1 MRTLAMLVLK
11 DVRRR
16 FADPAALLLNLAIP
30 LVMAG
35 MMALAFG
42 GRGDS
47 QRTPVLHLLVV
58 NQDEGGP
65 IGRALAN
72 AQQNPEAAGRLDISL
87 AGSREE
93 GLRRLR
99 EEDAAA
105 LILIP
110 KNFSA
115 DLFDGRNVELELVKN
130 PAASIMPV
138 IAQQGV
144 EVAALYISI
153 GARLLDGRGPRIAE
167 LFEGKGWD
175 DPQAIA
181 SLVTELYQRVR
192 GLDDFLIPPLI
203 EVKTGDQETGEEAD
217 EGRPNFMI
225 WMFPGVMIMGLLFT
239 ANTQM
244 RDLLREAET
253 VTLRRQLAAPIGAVK
268 VLIAKIVSVMAVVAI
283 ATVLLLLVGRWAF
296 GVRWGPVAPLAVA
309 SAVIVLAATGFA
321 ALVFSLVRTERQ
333 GDAFGGVLIM
343 LMSLLGGTFFPPQ
356 VVPDW
361 MQGIARLTL
370 TYWSHG
376 ALRDLASGGGWDKV
390 QGEVGVL
397 AIIGLV
403 LTLAGV
409 MALRHRHLRG
419 AL

>member
-1 MRTLAMLVLK
+1 MRTLATLVLK

-47 QRTPVLHLLVV
+47 QKTPVLHLVVV
-58 NQDEGGP
+58 NQDEGP
-65 IGRALAN
+65 IGRALGN
-72 AQQNPEAAGRLDISL
+72 AQQNPEAADRLDIKQAKDRGEGL
-87 AGSREE
+87 RLLREE
-93 GLRRLR
+93 G
-99 EEDAAA
+99 AAA
-105 LILIP
+105 LVLIP
-110 KNFSA
+110 KDFST
-115 DLFDGRNVELELVKN
+115 DLLDGKDVELEVVKN

-167 LFEGKGWD
+167 LFEGRGWD
-175 DPQAIA
+175 DTVAVA
-181 SLVTELYQRVR
+181 ALVTELYQRVQ
-192 GLDDFLIPPLI
+192 GIDALLIPPLI
-203 EVKTGDQETGEEAD
+203 EVKTGEQEAAKDAD
-217 EGRPNFMI
+217 KGRPNFMI

-244 RDLLREAET
+244 RDLLREGEIG
-253 VTLRRQLAAPIGAVK
+253 TLRRQLAAPLGAVQ
-268 VLIAKIVSVMAVVAI
+268 VLVAKIISVSAVVAI
-283 ATVLLLLVGRWAF
+283 ATVLLLLIGRWAF
-296 GVRWGPVAPLAVA
+296 GVTWGPILPLAAA

-333 GDAFGGVLIM
+333 GDAFGGVLVM
-343 LMSLLGGTFFPPQ
+343 LMSLLGGSFFPPQ
-356 VVPDW
+356 AIPSW
-361 MQGIARLTL
+361 MQGISRMTL

-390 QGEVGVL
+390 QGEVTVL

-403 LTLAGV
+403 LTLTGLV
-409 MALRHRHLRG
+409 ALRRRHLRG
-419 AL
+419 TL

>member
-1 MRTLAMLVLK
+1 MGTLATLVRK
-11 DVRRR
+11 DLRRR
-16 FADPAALLLNLAIP
+16 LVDPSKLLLNLAIP
-30 LVMAG
+30 LVIAG

-47 QRTPVLHLLVV
+47 QRTPVLHLVVV
-58 NQDEGGP
+58 NQDEGP
-65 IGRALAN
+65 IGRALGN
-72 AQQNPEAAGRLDISL
+72 AQQNPEAAGRMEIRQAKDR
-87 AGSREE
+87 GE
-93 GLRRLR
+93 GLRLLR
-99 EEDAAA
+99 EEEMAA

-115 DLFDGRNVELELVKN
+115 DLLDGRDVELEVVKN

-138 IAQQGV
+138 IAQQGI

-153 GARLLDGRGPRIAE
+153 GARLLDGRGAQIAE
-167 LFEGKGWD
+167 LFEGRGWN

-181 SLVTELYQRVR
+181 ALVTELYGRVR
-192 GLDDFLIPPLI
+192 GIDAFLIPPLI
-203 EVKTGDQETGEEAD
+203 EVKAGERETAKEAGK
-217 EGRPNFMI
+217 GRPNFMI

-244 RDLLREAET
+244 RDLLREGEIG
-253 VTLRRQLAAPIGAVK
+253 TLRRQLVAPLGAVK
-268 VLIAKIVSVMAVVAI
+268 VLVAKIVSVAEVVAI

-296 GVRWGPVAPLAVA
+296 GVRWGPVAPLAA
-309 SAVIVLAATGFA
+309 ATAVIVLAATGFA

-333 GDAFGGVLIM
+333 GDAFGGVLVM

-356 VVPDW
+356 VVPSW
-361 MQGIARLTL
+361 MQGISRLTL

-376 ALRDLASGGGWDKV
+376 VLRDLAAGGGWDKIR
-390 QGEVGVL
+390 GEL
-397 AIIGLV
+397 SILLIIGLA

-409 MALRHRHLRG
+409 IALRRRHLRG

>member
-1 MRTLAMLVLK
+1 MRTLATLVLK

-58 NQDEGGP
+58 NHDEGP

-72 AQQNPEAAGRLDISL
+72 AQQNPEAAERLEIRQ
-87 AGSREE
+87 AKSREE

-99 EEDAAA
+99 EEEAAA

-110 KNFSA
+110 KNLSA

-153 GARLLDGRGPRIAE
+153 GARLLDGRGPRIAG

-181 SLVTELYQRVR
+181 LLVTELYGRVR
-192 GLDDFLIPPLI
+192 GVDDFLIPPLI
-203 EVKTGDQETGEEAD
+203 EVKTGDKEPGEEAD
-217 EGRPNFMI
+217 KGRPNFMI

-244 RDLLREAET
+244 RDLLREGET
-253 VTLRRQLAAPIGAVK
+253 GTLRRQLAAPLGAVR
-268 VLIAKIVSVMAVVAI
+268 VLIAKIVSVAAVVAI

-296 GVRWGPVAPLAVA
+296 GMRWGPVAPLAAA
-309 SAVIVLAATGFA
+309 SAAVVLAATGFA

-343 LMSLLGGTFFPPQ
+343 LMSLLGGTLFPPQ
-356 VVPDW
+356 IVPDW
-361 MQGIARLTL
+361 MEGIARLTL

-376 ALRDLASGGGWDKV
+376 ALRDLAAGGGWDKV
-390 QGEVGVL
+390 QGEVSVL
-397 AIIGLV
+397 LIIGLV

>member
-1 MRTLAMLVLK
+1 MGTLATLVRK
-11 DVRRR
+11 DLRRR
-16 FADPAALLLNLAIP
+16 LVDPSKLLMNLAIP

-42 GRGDS
+42 GRGDN
-47 QRTPVLHLLVV
+47 QRTPVLHLVVV
-58 NQDEGGP
+58 NQDEGP
-65 IGRALAN
+65 IGRALGN
-72 AQQNPEAAGRLDISL
+72 AQQNPEAAGRMEIRQ
-87 AGSREE
+87 AKSRGE
-93 GLRRLR
+93 GLAMLR
-99 EEDAAA
+99 EEEAAA

-115 DLFDGRNVELELVKN
+115 DLLDGKDVELEVVKN

-181 SLVTELYQRVR
+181 ALVTELYDKVR
-192 GLDDFLIPPLI
+192 GVDAFLIPPLI
-203 EVKTGDQETGEEAD
+203 EVKTAERETGKEAGKD
-217 EGRPNFMI
+217 RPNFMI

-244 RDLLREAET
+244 RDLLREGEIG
-253 VTLRRQLAAPIGAVK
+253 TLRRQLVAPLGAVK
-268 VLIAKIVSVMAVVAI
+268 VLIAKIVSVAAVVAI
-283 ATVLLLLVGRWAF
+283 ATVLLLLVGRWVF
-296 GVRWGPVAPLAVA
+296 DVRWGPVVPLAA
-309 SAVIVLAATGFA
+309 ATAAIVLAATGFA

-333 GDAFGGVLIM
+333 GDAFGGVLVM

-356 VVPDW
+356 VVPSW
-361 MQGIARLTL
+361 MQGVSRLTL

-376 ALRDLASGGGWDKV
+376 VLRDLAAGGGWEKI
-390 QGEVGVL
+390 QGEL
-397 AIIGLV
+397 SILLIIGLT

-409 MALRHRHLRG
+409 LALRRRHLRG

>member
-1 MRTLAMLVLK
+1 MGTLATLVRK
-11 DVRRR
+11 DLRRR
-16 FADPAALLLNLAIP
+16 LVDPSKLLMNLAIP

-42 GRGDS
+42 GRGDN
-47 QRTPVLHLLVV
+47 QRTPVLHLVVV
-58 NQDEGGP
+58 NQDEGP
-65 IGRALAN
+65 IGRALGN
-72 AQQNPEAAGRLDISL
+72 AQQNPEAAGRMEIRQ
-87 AGSREE
+87 AESRGE
-93 GLRRLR
+93 GLTMLR
-99 EEDAAA
+99 EEEAAA
-105 LILIP
+105 LVLIP

-115 DLFDGRNVELELVKN
+115 DLLDGKAVELEVVKN

-167 LFEGKGWD
+167 LFDGKGWD

-181 SLVTELYQRVR
+181 ALVTELYDKVR
-192 GLDDFLIPPLI
+192 GIDAFLIPPLI
-203 EVKTGDQETGEEAD
+203 EVKTGEKEPGEKAGKD
-217 EGRPNFMI
+217 RPNFMI

-244 RDLLREAET
+244 RDLLREGEIG
-253 VTLRRQLAAPIGAVK
+253 TLRRQLTAPLGAVK
-268 VLIAKIVSVMAVVAI
+268 VLVAKIVSVATVVAI

-296 GVRWGPVAPLAVA
+296 GVRWGPLAPLAA
-309 SAVIVLAATGFA
+309 ATAVIVLAATGFA

-333 GDAFGGVLIM
+333 GDAFGGVLVM

-356 VVPDW
+356 VVPAW
-361 MQGIARLTL
+361 MQGISRLTL

-376 ALRDLASGGGWDKV
+376 ILRDLAAGGGWDKI
-390 QGEVGVL
+390 QSGL
-397 AIIGLV
+397 SILLIIGLA

-409 MALRHRHLRG
+409 LALRRRHLRG

>member
-1 MRTLAMLVLK
+1 MRTLATLVLK

-47 QRTPVLHLLVV
+47 QKTPVLHLVVV
-58 NQDEGGP
+58 NQDEGP
-65 IGRALAN
+65 IGRALGN
-72 AQQNPEAAGRLDISL
+72 AQQNPEAAGRMEIRQ
-87 AGSREE
+87 AKSRGE
-93 GLRRLR
+93 GLTMLR
-99 EEDAAA
+99 EEEAAA

-110 KNFSA
+110 KDFSA
-115 DLFDGRNVELELVKN
+115 DLLDGKDVELEVVKN

-167 LFEGKGWD
+167 LFEGRGWD
-175 DPQAIA
+175 DTVAVA
-181 SLVTELYQRVR
+181 ALVTELYQRVQ
-192 GLDDFLIPPLI
+192 GIDALLIPPLV
-203 EVKTGDQETGEEAD
+203 EVKTDEPGTGKEGDK
-217 EGRPNFMI
+217 GRPNFMI

-244 RDLLREAET
+244 RDLLREGEIG
-253 VTLRRQLAAPIGAVK
+253 TLRRQLAAPLGAVQ
-268 VLIAKIVSVMAVVAI
+268 VLVAKIISVSAVVAI
-283 ATVLLLLVGRWAF
+283 ATVLLLFIGRWAF
-296 GVRWGPVAPLAVA
+296 GVTWGPILPLAAA

-333 GDAFGGVLIM
+333 GDAFGGVLVM
-343 LMSLLGGTFFPPQ
+343 LMSLLGGSFFPPQ
-356 VVPDW
+356 VIPSW
-361 MQGIARLTL
+361 MQGISRMTL

-376 ALRDLASGGGWDKV
+376 ALRDLASGGGWDKI
-390 QGEVGVL
+390 QGEVAVL

-403 LTLAGV
+403 LTLTGLV
-409 MALRHRHLRG
+409 ALRRRHLRG
-419 AL
+419 ML